1 MTVTFAGGTGT
12 TAYELMWNPGVDR
25 RGGVC
30 QPFKQPPPSRLRTL
44 EDVNRHFATIN
55 SEVNRMTGRVNA
67 YREGWSEYS
76 WDELKS
82 MCDCLTGQINQL
94 AAAADRFSGK
104 EAEGRREYIRAM
116 RSNHQENVD
125 RLNRLR
131 PR

>member
-12 TAYELMWNPGVDR
+12 AAYELMWNPGVDR

-30 QPFKQPPPSRLRTL
+30 QPFKNPPPPRLRTSQ
-44 EDVNRHFATIN
+44 DVDRHFATIN
-55 SEVNRMTGRVNA
+55 GEVNRMTGRVNA

-94 AAAADRFSGK
+94 ARAAARFSGK
-104 EAEGRREYIRAM
+104 EGESLQRRIDAL
-116 RSNHQENVD
+116 RSNHQWNVNELD
-125 RLNRLR
+125 KHR